1 MAAAG
6 LTVLATILTIAVLHF
21 TNVFDV
27 TKWFKEQ
34 DITYKASYT
43 ASLTKVER
51 NGKRVVAK
59 VGNQK
64 LTNSELQI
72 HYWNGVWDYVQEYG
86 GYVKL
91 MGMDPEV
98 PLDQQTHKESGLTY
112 QQWFLQNAIES
123 WRRFAILVQMSE
135 DAGYQMTPEQ
145 QQELDNIPN
154 TIAAQALE
162 EGFADTEAYVEKYYP
177 GSSVEG
183 FVQYNANLLKA
194 MYYFDAVY
202 ESLMPNEQE
211 VEAYYAQNEAT
222 FQKGKKAKEDGL
234 YHDIRHIYLRIPTE
248 IGDING
254 KPAHTQKE
262 WDDNLPNAEKVL
274 ADFKAAG
281 GTEEA
286 FIQLVKTVSDPDY
299 QVNDG
304 LVTKLTKH
312 TIIAEDPDEPF
323 AEAFK
328 NWYLDPAR
336 KAGDVEII
344 KDDNGSV
351 QGYQIMY
358 YCGGTAIWRYE
369 AQTLLLS
376 EKTNAMLAEA
386 EAKWQIDV
394 KYSRI
399 LLGMPEN
406 VGATETTAP
415 AQ

>member
-1 MAAAG
+1 MSDINEMNQG
-6 LTVLATILTIAVLHF
+6 LRWYVAH
-21 TNVFDV
+21 
-27 TKWFKEQ
+27 
-34 DITYKASYT
+34 TYSGYEN
-43 ASLTKVER
+43 KV
-51 NGKRVVAK
+51 K
-59 VGNQK
+59 
-64 LTNSELQI
+64 
-72 HYWNGVWDYVQEYG
+72 
-86 GYVKL
+86 
-91 MGMDPEV
+91 
-98 PLDQQTHKESGLTY
+98 
-112 QQWFLQNAIES
+112 
-123 WRRFAILVQMSE
+123 
-135 DAGYQMTPEQ
+135 
-145 QQELDNIPN
+145 
-154 TIAAQALE
+154 
-162 EGFADTEAYVEKYYP
+162 
-177 GSSVEG
+177 
-183 FVQYNANLLKA
+183 ANLEKI
-194 MYYFDAVY
+194 
-202 ESLMPNEQE
+202 
-211 VEAYYAQNEAT
+211 VENR
-222 FQKGKKAKEDGL
+222 GL
-234 YHDIRHIYLRIPTE
+234 GEKIVDIRIPTE

-336 KAGDVEII
+336 EAGDVEII

-358 YCGGTAIWRYE
+358 YRGGTAIWRYE

-386 EAKWQIDV
+386 ETKWLEGRQ
-394 KYSRI
+394 
-399 LLGMPEN
+399 LGELFTNMPTLGFYQSN
-406 VGATETTAP
+406 
-415 AQ
+415 